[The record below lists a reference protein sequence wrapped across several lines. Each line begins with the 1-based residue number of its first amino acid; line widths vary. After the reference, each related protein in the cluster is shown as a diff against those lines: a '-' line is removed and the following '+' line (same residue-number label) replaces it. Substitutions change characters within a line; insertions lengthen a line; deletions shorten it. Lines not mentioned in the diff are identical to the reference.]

1 MDLEQ
6 SVAVVVRYLDAA
18 NDGDVNVRVAAT
30 TGDFE
35 FRTPRSVLHGH
46 DELRA
51 AMAEPQSMSVTF
63 VPKRW
68 FARGAAVV
76 CFMDARYTWA
86 DSGERA
92 GEEPRFVRALVRE
105 GRLALLQVGYP
116 DGETVLAEAGLT
128 EDDEIA
134 VHRP

>member
-6 SVAVVVRYLDAA
+6 TVAAVRRYLDAA
-18 NDGDVNVRVAAT
+18 NDGDVDAMVAAT
-30 TGDFE
+30 TADFQ
-35 FRTPRSVLHGH
+35 FRTPRSVLNGH

-51 AMAEPQSMSVTF
+51 SMAEPQSMSVMF
-63 VPKRW
+63 VPTRW

-76 CFMDARYTWA
+76 CFMDARYSWA
-86 DSGERA
+86 DSGESA
-92 GEEPRFVRALVRE
+92 GEEPRFVRALVRD

-116 DGETVLAEAGLT
+116 DGETVLKEAELT

-134 VHRP
+134 MRRS